1 MSEIEEEAEAP
12 VSSVYA
18 VSAVSQEERM
28 TMFFKLRQDYLEE
41 RKKII
46 SQLYKKTKF
55 MELTNDKKRNE
66 LKKKMLESESIK
78 NIMEKMQR
86 LKLTRGFK
94 LGNTHNLQDLLASQF
109 KRVEAMKEQIINLK
123 LDLLFNYKTEDET
136 LAEISGK
143 IPEFNRELETY
154 KKYLSDYETVVGKK
168 EEHVRYIRTRDEI
181 QSVLS
186 NIEKQQEL
194 VLKTHDPLKQVEII
208 RNMLETYQSSLQFD
222 AEYQDDDA
230 TAENMDEA
238 LEEPVSKRRETET
251 TKLMKLKYAS
261 CSMYKSHPDDDEIYL
276 IQTPYTLSELE
287 ITKK

>member
-1 MSEIEEEAEAP
+1 MSDIEEAQLE
-12 VSSVYA
+12 SND
-18 VSAVSQEERM
+18 EEKM
-28 TMFFKLRQDYLEE
+28 AMFFKLRQDYIEE

-55 MELTNDKKRNE
+55 MEMTNDKKRNE
-66 LKKKMLESESIK
+66 LKKKILDSEIIK
-78 NIMEKMQR
+78 HLMEKMQR
-86 LKLTRGFK
+86 LKRSRGFK
-94 LGNTHNLQDLLASQF
+94 IGNTYNLQDLITSQF
-109 KRVEAMKEQIINLK
+109 KKVETMKEQIINLK

-143 IPEFNRELETY
+143 IPEFNKQLEIY

-168 EEHVRYIRTRDEI
+168 EEHIRYIRTRDEI

-194 VLKTHDPLKQVEII
+194 ILKTHDPIKQVEII
-208 RNMLETYQSSLQFD
+208 SNMLEMYQSSLQFD
-222 AEYQDDDA
+222 PEYQEA

-251 TKLMKLKYAS
+251 TKLMKLKYAN
-261 CSMYKSHPDDDEIYL
+261 CSMYKSHPDDDDIYL
-276 IQTPYTLSELE
+276 IQTPYTLSEFE

>member
-1 MSEIEEEAEAP
+1 MSEIVEP
-12 VSSVYA
+12 VESNE
-18 VSAVSQEERM
+18 QEKM
-28 TMFFKLRQDYLEE
+28 AMFFKLKQDYIEE

-55 MELTNDKKRNE
+55 MEMTNDKKRNE
-66 LKKKMLESESIK
+66 LKKKILDSEIIK
-78 NIMEKMQR
+78 HLMEKMQR
-86 LKLTRGFK
+86 LKRSRGFK
-94 LGNTHNLQDLLASQF
+94 IGNTYNLQDLITSQF
-109 KRVEAMKEQIINLK
+109 KKVETMKEQIINLK

-143 IPEFNRELETY
+143 IPEFNKQLEIY

-168 EEHVRYIRTRDEI
+168 EEHIRYIRTRDEI

-194 VLKTHDPLKQVEII
+194 ILKTHDPIKQVDII

-222 AEYQDDDA
+222 PEYQEA
-230 TAENMDEA
+230 TAEESGDF
-238 LEEPVSKRRETET
+238 EEPVSKRRETET
-251 TKLMKLKYAS
+251 TKLMKLKYAN
-261 CSMYKSHPDDDEIYL
+261 CSMYKSHPDDDDIYL

>member
-1 MSEIEEEAEAP
+1 MSEITEPVESNDEEK
-12 VSSVYA
+12 
-18 VSAVSQEERM
+18 M
-28 TMFFKLRQDYLEE
+28 TMFFKLRQDYIEE

-46 SQLYKKTKF
+46 SQLYKKAKF
-55 MELTNDKKRNE
+55 MEMTNDKKRSE
-66 LKKKMLESESIK
+66 LKKKLVESEIVK

-86 LKLTRGFK
+86 LKRSRGFK
-94 LGNTHNLQDLLASQF
+94 LGNKHNLQDLIASQF
-109 KRVEAMKEQIINLK
+109 KKVETMKEQIINLK

-136 LAEISGK
+136 LADISGK
-143 IPEFNRELETY
+143 IPEFNKQLEIY

-194 VLKTHDPLKQVEII
+194 ILKTHDPIKQVEII

-222 AEYQDDDA
+222 PEYQDDDA

-238 LEEPVSKRRETET
+238 LEESVLKRRETET
-251 TKLMKLKYAS
+251 TKLMKLKYAN

-276 IQTPYTLSELE
+276 IQTPYTLSEFE

>member
-1 MSEIEEEAEAP
+1 MSEIEEEMP
-12 VSSVYA
+12 LH

-28 TMFFKLRQDYLEE
+28 TMFFKLRQDYFEE

-55 MELTNDKKRNE
+55 MELANDKKRNE
-66 LKKKMLESESIK
+66 LKKKILESESIK

-86 LKLTRGFK
+86 LKRTRGFK

-143 IPEFNRELETY
+143 IPEFNRELEIY

-222 AEYQDDDA
+222 PEYQDA
-230 TAENMDEA
+230 TADTNVNEES
-238 LEEPVSKRRETET
+238 EEPVSKRRETET

>member
-1 MSEIEEEAEAP
+1 MSEIVEPVESNDEEK
-12 VSSVYA
+12 
-18 VSAVSQEERM
+18 M

-55 MELTNDKKRNE
+55 MEMTNDKKRNE
-66 LKKKMLESESIK
+66 LKKKILDSEIIK
-78 NIMEKMQR
+78 HLMEKMQR
-86 LKLTRGFK
+86 LKRSRGFK
-94 LGNTHNLQDLLASQF
+94 IGNTYNLQDLITSQF
-109 KRVEAMKEQIINLK
+109 KKVEAMKEQIINLK

-143 IPEFNRELETY
+143 IPEFNKQLEIY

-194 VLKTHDPLKQVEII
+194 ILKTHDPIKQVEII

-222 AEYQDDDA
+222 PEYQDDDA

-238 LEEPVSKRRETET
+238 LEEPGLKRRETET
-251 TKLMKLKYAS
+251 TKLMKLKYAN

>member
-1 MSEIEEEAEAP
+1 MSDIEEQVPA
-12 VSSVYA
+12 A
-18 VSAVSQEERM
+18 VSESNEEERM

-66 LKKKMLESESIK
+66 LKKKILESESIK

-86 LKLTRGFK
+86 LKRTRGFK

-109 KRVEAMKEQIINLK
+109 KRVEVMKEQIINLK

-143 IPEFNRELETY
+143 IPEFNRELEIY
-154 KKYLSDYETVVGKK
+154 KKHLSDYETVVGNK
-168 EEHVRYIRTRDEI
+168 EAHVRYIRTRDEI

-222 AEYQDDDA
+222 PEYQDA
-230 TAENMDEA
+230 TADADIES
-238 LEEPVSKRRETET
+238 EEPVSKKRETET
-251 TKLMKLKYAS
+251 TKLMKLKYAN
-261 CSMYKSHPDDDEIYL
+261 CSMYKSDPDDDEIYL
-276 IQTPYTLSELE
+276 IQTPYTISQLE
-287 ITKK
+287 VTKK

>member
-1 MSEIEEEAEAP
+1 MSEIAEPVESNDEEK
-12 VSSVYA
+12 
-18 VSAVSQEERM
+18 M
-28 TMFFKLRQDYLEE
+28 TMFFKLRQDYIEE

-55 MELTNDKKRNE
+55 MEMTNDKKRNE
-66 LKKKMLESESIK
+66 LKKKILDSEIIK
-78 NIMEKMQR
+78 HLMEKMQR
-86 LKLTRGFK
+86 LKRSRGFK
-94 LGNTHNLQDLLASQF
+94 LGNKHNLQDLIASQF
-109 KRVEAMKEQIINLK
+109 KKVETMKEQIINLK

-143 IPEFNRELETY
+143 IPEFNKQLEIY

-194 VLKTHDPLKQVEII
+194 ILKTHDPLKQVEII

-222 AEYQDDDA
+222 PEYQDDDA
-230 TAENMDEA
+230 TAENMDEE
-238 LEEPVSKRRETET
+238 LEEPVLKRRETET
-251 TKLMKLKYAS
+251 TKLMKLKYAY

-276 IQTPYTLSELE
+276 IQTPYTLSEFE

>member
-1 MSEIEEEAEAP
+1 MSQIAEPVESNEEEK
-12 VSSVYA
+12 
-18 VSAVSQEERM
+18 M
-28 TMFFKLRQDYLEE
+28 TMFFKLRQEYLEE

-55 MELTNDKKRNE
+55 MEMTNDKKRNE
-66 LKKKMLESESIK
+66 LKKKILDSEIIK
-78 NIMEKMQR
+78 HLMEKMQR
-86 LKLTRGFK
+86 LKRSRGFK
-94 LGNTHNLQDLLASQF
+94 LGNKHNLQDLIASQF
-109 KRVEAMKEQIINLK
+109 KKVETMKEQIINLK

-143 IPEFNRELETY
+143 IPEFNKQLDIY

-194 VLKTHDPLKQVEII
+194 ILKTHDPIKQVDII

-222 AEYQDDDA
+222 PEYQDDDA

-238 LEEPVSKRRETET
+238 LEEPVLKRRETET
-251 TKLMKLKYAS
+251 TKLMKLKYAN

-276 IQTPYTLSELE
+276 IQTPYTLSEFE
-287 ITKK
+287 IIKK

>member
-1 MSEIEEEAEAP
+1 MSEIEEVP
-12 VSSVYA
+12 V
-18 VSAVSQEERM
+18 VSESNEEERM

-66 LKKKMLESESIK
+66 LKKKILDSESIK

-86 LKLTRGFK
+86 LKRTRSFK

-109 KRVEAMKEQIINLK
+109 KRIEAMKEQIINLK

-143 IPEFNRELETY
+143 IPEFNRQLEIY
-154 KKYLSDYETVVGKK
+154 KKYLSDYETVVGKN

-222 AEYQDDDA
+222 PEYQDA
-230 TAENMDEA
+230 TADTNVNEES
-238 LEEPVSKRRETET
+238 EEPVSKRRETET
-251 TKLMKLKYAS
+251 TKLMKLKYAN

>member
-1 MSEIEEEAEAP
+1 MSEIVEPVESNDEEK
-12 VSSVYA
+12 
-18 VSAVSQEERM
+18 M

-55 MELTNDKKRNE
+55 MEMTNDKKRNE
-66 LKKKMLESESIK
+66 LKKKILDSEIIK
-78 NIMEKMQR
+78 HLMEKMQR
-86 LKLTRGFK
+86 LKRSRGFK
-94 LGNTHNLQDLLASQF
+94 LGNKHNLQDLITSQF
-109 KRVEAMKEQIINLK
+109 KKVEAMKEQIINLK

-143 IPEFNRELETY
+143 IPEFNKQLEIY

-194 VLKTHDPLKQVEII
+194 ILKTHDPIKQVEII

-222 AEYQDDDA
+222 PEYQDDDA

-238 LEEPVSKRRETET
+238 LEEPGLKRRETET
-251 TKLMKLKYAS
+251 TKLMKLKYAN

-276 IQTPYTLSELE
+276 IQTPYTISQLEL
-287 ITKK
+287 IKK

>member
-1 MSEIEEEAEAP
+1 MSEMSESVEINDEEKI
-12 VSSVYA
+12 
-18 VSAVSQEERM
+18 
-28 TMFFKLRQDYLEE
+28 TMFFKLRQDYVEE

-55 MELTNDKKRNE
+55 MEMTNDKKRNE
-66 LKKKMLESESIK
+66 LKKKMLESELIK

-86 LKLTRGFK
+86 LKRSRGFK
-94 LGNTHNLQDLLASQF
+94 LGNTHNLQDLLALQF
-109 KRVEAMKEQIINLK
+109 KRVEVMKEQIINLK

-143 IPEFNRELETY
+143 IPEFNRQLEIY

-168 EEHVRYIRTRDEI
+168 EEHVRYVRTRDEI

-222 AEYQDDDA
+222 PEYQDAMANADV
-230 TAENMDEA
+230 ESIEE
-238 LEEPVSKRRETET
+238 LGLEPVSKRRETET
-251 TKLMKLKYAS
+251 TKLMKLKYAN
-261 CSMYKSHPDDDEIYL
+261 CSMYKVHPDDDEIYL
-276 IQTPYTLSELE
+276 IQSPYTISELE

>member
-1 MSEIEEEAEAP
+1 MSEIEEVP
-12 VSSVYA
+12 V
-18 VSAVSQEERM
+18 VSESNEEERM

-55 MELTNDKKRNE
+55 MEMTNDKKRNE
-66 LKKKMLESESIK
+66 LKKKILESESIK
-78 NIMEKMQR
+78 NIMEKIQR
-86 LKLTRGFK
+86 LKRNRGFK
-94 LGNTHNLQDLLASQF
+94 LGNKHNLQDLIASQF
-109 KRVEAMKEQIINLK
+109 KRVEVMKEQIINLK

-143 IPEFNRELETY
+143 IPEFNKQLEIY
-154 KKYLSDYETVVGKK
+154 KKYLSDYETVVENK
-168 EEHVRYIRTRDEI
+168 EAHVRYIRTRDEI

-222 AEYQDDDA
+222 PEYQDDDA

-238 LEEPVSKRRETET
+238 LEEHVSKKRETET

>member
-1 MSEIEEEAEAP
+1 MSEIVEPVESESNDEEK
-12 VSSVYA
+12 V
-18 VSAVSQEERM
+18 
-28 TMFFKLRQDYLEE
+28 TTFFKLKQDYIEE

-55 MELTNDKKRNE
+55 MEMTNDKKRNE
-66 LKKKMLESESIK
+66 LKKKILDSEIIK
-78 NIMEKMQR
+78 HLMEKMQR
-86 LKLTRGFK
+86 LKRSRGFK
-94 LGNTHNLQDLLASQF
+94 LGNKHNLQDLIASQF
-109 KRVEAMKEQIINLK
+109 KKVETMKEQIINLK

-143 IPEFNRELETY
+143 IPEFNKQLEIY

-194 VLKTHDPLKQVEII
+194 ILKTHDPIKQVEII
-208 RNMLETYQSSLQFD
+208 HNILETYQSSLQFD
-222 AEYQDDDA
+222 PEYQDDDA
-230 TAENMDEA
+230 TAENMDE
-238 LEEPVSKRRETET
+238 EPVLKRRETET
-251 TKLMKLKYAS
+251 TKLMKLKYAN

-276 IQTPYTLSELE
+276 IQTPYTLSEFE

>member
-1 MSEIEEEAEAP
+1 MSEIVEP
-12 VSSVYA
+12 VESNE
-18 VSAVSQEERM
+18 QEKM
-28 TMFFKLRQDYLEE
+28 AMFFKLKQDYIEE

-55 MELTNDKKRNE
+55 MEMTNDKKRNE
-66 LKKKMLESESIK
+66 LKKKILDSEIIK
-78 NIMEKMQR
+78 HLMEKMQR
-86 LKLTRGFK
+86 LKRSRGFK
-94 LGNTHNLQDLLASQF
+94 IGNTYNLQDLITSQF
-109 KRVEAMKEQIINLK
+109 KKVETMKEQIINLK

-143 IPEFNRELETY
+143 IPEFNKQLEIY

-168 EEHVRYIRTRDEI
+168 EEHIRYIRTRDEI

-194 VLKTHDPLKQVEII
+194 ILKTHDPIKQVEII
-208 RNMLETYQSSLQFD
+208 SNMLEMYQSSLQFD
-222 AEYQDDDA
+222 PEYQEA

-251 TKLMKLKYAS
+251 TKLMKLKYAN
-261 CSMYKSHPDDDEIYL
+261 CSMYKSHPDDDDIYL
-276 IQTPYTLSELE
+276 IQTPYTLSEFE